1 MVGIL
6 IGICAFL
13 IVWAWPETT
22 LFCIAY
28 GILVLIG
35 NAHPEFMGKLVL
47 FCMVAPWAYAMACWI
62 YRSLRA
68 PWYHLRGLPVPV
80 PPPSR
85 SRPPRAIRGRIPRDL
100 LLKSER

>member
-1 MVGIL
+1 MISVL

-22 LFCIAY
+22 LFCIVY

-35 NAHPEFMGKLVL
+35 NAHPEFMGKLIGYGFLALV
-47 FCMVAPWAYAMACWI
+47 AYAVIA
-62 YRSLRA
+62 SLCAALWRHIKGSSA
-68 PWYHLRGLPVPV
+68 PVQPLSQSH
-80 PPPSR
+80 
-85 SRPPRAIRGRIPRDL
+85 RPKAIRGRIPRDL